1 MVSSQKLQEGAG
13 NQTMSTLSACSFC
26 LMRFF
31 LRAKRTVFPLH
42 LSV

>member
-1 MVSSQKLQEGAG
+1 MVSSQKLEDAE

-26 LMRFF
+26 LMRFS